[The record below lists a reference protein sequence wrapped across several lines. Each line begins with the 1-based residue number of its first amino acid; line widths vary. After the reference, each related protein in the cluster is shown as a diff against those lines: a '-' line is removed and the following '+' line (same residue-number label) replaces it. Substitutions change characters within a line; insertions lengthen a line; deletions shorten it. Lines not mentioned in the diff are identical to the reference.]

1 MERGHK
7 TRVVGLSFTLVL
19 SLISVPAQAAMAP
32 QAILASLPT
41 TTDDPEDL
49 IAAGL
54 ERFAGRLN
62 ELATIPDL
70 QDTLPLTEDTLADLA
85 GLSGR
90 FDDLVNALA
99 ALGDNLEPSDVEN
112 AVAGAGGGGLTLSAP
127 ITDDDTGDPQ
137 TKDVTLNVDLTRN
150 ETVDLIS
157 DPSAYPIGGSS
168 LDLTFDMSASIDFE
182 FDADLAA
189 VDRDNSFYIVG
200 EPQLTVDITSATGP
214 ITFQDKTLG
223 ITEVDA
229 TGTAVVDL
237 AAAFGFTDPD
247 DTPPSNGKI
256 TYDEF
261 DATALVDLVDFQIV
275 DETNPVLDIDLT
287 IDSDLLP
294 GTDDGTL
301 TVDIADFG
309 DSPTVGGA
317 LGDLSDFQNMSPA
330 EVVGS
335 FERLATFLG
344 GLQTTRRLDIELP
357 MVGGSLNDVIQ
368 LDQEV
373 IDVLTT
379 LIEEDHDGV
388 DNDDDGQTDEEG
400 EDPLVPTFATLQELE
415 PLLEAQLGPVDLVHS
430 GDIVSFALD
439 FGDTASEDVTL
450 RFPDLDIL
458 TDLSI
463 TGGGTANLDASYN
476 LDLDFGLDLTPQ
488 PTESGADQG
497 SCSDGV
503 DNDGDGDID
512 SDDSDCATVVNLE
525 QRIFLDVGDEGN
537 TIEGIATGAISA
549 TGIDAAAKVGILE
562 VGIADAGVT
571 IDGPDDAAQVT
582 VDLFDSAT
590 GRLDFRELFN
600 LLGGTGPTTAGVTTA
615 MQANL
620 NATIPVAAQVGG
632 NPLSGGSVIVTSSVA
647 GPVTGVGALVDNIT
661 VNADSLGA
669 SEIFNFSPCSN
680 SIDDDG
686 DGVVNDGCPGGPDA
700 NDDPESE
707 SQATLTQLISAIRA
721 LATEMEGA
729 GSSVFDGEIPFTG
742 KSLNDLIDF
751 SDVVMGVAEDL
762 ETPAEGDGSASGGPD
777 CSNAGDDD
785 GDGVVNDGC
794 PTAGGAPEG
803 GGLATTTPEQCANA
817 LNDDAGD
824 DSLVNDGC
832 PAVNPTLD
840 QVGLSI
846 EKALQQ
852 AIDETL
858 GQTIAPTVDV
868 AVAYNSGPNDIT
880 FLVDMNAGFSDLGT
894 FNADLGAA
902 VGGYELV
909 GTSGAGDFDID
920 VDAVLDLDF
929 GVDLDDVS
937 PFVLG
942 SSGFS
947 TTGTVSATD
956 LEFTAN
962 IGPIEFQVG
971 APGDQGA
978 LHLGATGSVRVTGA
992 DNDRVGLGSLGF
1004 DTPSFTGI
1012 DQTAC
1017 PSSEDACVTLPLYL
1031 NDEPVNTPPDHV
1043 ISILIPDL
1051 ASPTPTVDFPDP
1063 SVITDAIS
1071 EALLEFAIAES
1082 GLGRLVDMLTSVLVN
1097 GVLSAEIPLIGD
1109 QLSEAANFIEGLGN
1123 NGLLGIITDI
1133 LEGDG
1138 DPIQNAV
1145 DAATALGNEQNVFVE
1160 LDPGVEP
1167 VNETQQVDVGGATA
1181 GDFTLTFEGDT
1192 TGPIQFDSGP
1202 GAVQSALEA
1211 LTSVGS
1217 GNVSVNGAAG
1227 GPWMVE
1233 FVGDLGFT
1241 DVAELTGDGSDLT
1254 DGALTITTTEP
1265 GVSGGTF
1272 TLTRTGSGPSNPIPW
1287 NATPAEVEAAL
1298 TADGTGIDTISV
1310 TGIGS
1315 PTDPWVLTDFDPED
1329 PGELAVDDSALAG
1342 TATVALVTVIPT
1354 IGEVQSFV
1362 DPFADNLK
1370 QDLFDA
1376 GLLVDSTNPEE
1387 PAETLADGVADV
1399 ILLCDDAGGLADC
1412 RDDPDNADDPATAIQ
1427 GIRFDILIGQAG
1439 TESTDLDF
1447 DLGVPGIDLATDG
1460 SPTVEAS
1467 WHLDLGFGMT
1477 KDDGFFIDTDSANE
1491 FSAGV
1496 EAGLGG
1502 PSQPGSPAL
1511 SGRLAIIGVD
1521 IYDGTEN
1528 LSACEDTPASDTD
1541 GCATSGSDLP
1551 ASEVTASFT
1560 VDLTGAGDDM
1570 LTFGEMTGASVSD
1583 VVTLTADANAD
1594 LNLHLESM
1602 IAETGAS
1609 LPRVYADLELDWRW
1623 NNTDCQTPT
1632 SCFDGLQLNN
1642 TALDAG
1648 TFVTK
1653 FLGPTLS
1660 DVQEYTRPM
1669 QPVIDTLNKPIPVLS
1684 DLGPE
1689 PVTLLSLAETLG
1701 PSDNEFGLIFDL
1713 VRLIDFVNR
1722 IPDSRDGNKIIVEL
1736 GNSPNDYALDVGRLL
1751 QGPVAPEQARQAFA
1765 DPGALPMASLVD
1777 GGGGLNIPVTE
1788 GASSLSN
1795 GASTPSDIKSSGIS
1809 FPFLEQ
1815 PSKVLTLLFGQD
1827 VDLIAWQPRPL
1838 SFGFAYSQ
1846 KFGPIWAV
1854 PPVFLE
1860 VGGSVEVT
1868 GRFGVVYDTQGLRE
1882 ILFEDA
1888 GPEAI
1893 LHGVGLLDRDLS
1905 GRDVNE
1911 LQVDG
1916 ELFAN
1921 AQVSVVIFS
1930 AGAGGSLFATIGA
1943 DLQDPNV
1950 DGKLKFAEIADIIR
1964 QTGTVFCIFNING
1977 QFGVRM
1983 FVFAEVDLFLWSQR
1997 WRKDLADIIL
2007 YEFKV
2012 ECDPTKLTEPV
2023 LATPTTADAPSGVS
2037 GNALRLNLGAHKGA
2051 RGANSV
2057 GAGIEDE
2064 EFTVTQEADGSLTVQ
2079 AFGFQKNYPAPE
2091 GGWDW
2096 VWADGSG
2103 DDAETG
2109 DTIILLDGAG
2119 GPPDEGSPIGNTA
2132 TPFTTRAN
2140 FIGSPGDDTYVLGE
2154 GADIVVAGGG
2164 ADTIDARGGADDIH
2178 GQGGNDS
2185 IVGGPGDDIALDGGP
2200 DEDYV
2205 DGGPGGDSIRG
2216 GPGDDELVG
2225 GADQSQGGPDGED
2238 TIRGGSGRDII
2249 DGGPEGDDLFGGPDR
2264 DTIRGGDGDDE
2275 ISGGDGGDEANCSAT
2290 GGPGAGDP
2298 NANTGDIIYGESGM
2312 DTIDGDG
2319 GDDVLVGGSS
2329 LEDTPDTDD
2338 IIGGGAGC
2346 DTIWGDNV
2354 RITETGGLLPADTG
2368 VAGRSGPDELNGGD
2382 DNDLVFGQDGADTI
2396 NGDPGNDTLHGD
2408 ADGDTMHGNDGIDTM
2423 FGDGGGDFMF
2433 GDDDDDIMR
2442 GGTGNDRMSGN
2453 ADSDTMFGDSGND
2466 TMWGDDDDPETL
2478 GDAGD
2483 VMRGNAGEDLM
2494 FGNDGA
2500 DVIRGDGDDDRMIGG
2515 SEDAGEPDD
2524 GQDEMHGGTGSDVMT
2539 GDNASISAILRL
2551 VVLRFDGEGDGD
2563 LMFGDSQS
2571 DRMYGQ
2577 TGDDEMHGGFDA
2589 DLVEGGPGSD
2599 DIFGDGGD
2607 DDLVGGSSV
2616 APNED
2621 DNGIVTANR
2630 VGNGAS
2636 DVGDEIRGGSGNDTI
2651 AGDNALLENVFD
2663 LGSSNSLVLFDVNS
2677 TDTDVSGGDY
2687 VFGDTGMDTIFGQG
2701 NGGQNQTNQSD
2712 APDGFDNDLDGVVD
2726 EDGVL
2731 DPDPGGTLDPGEP
2744 GSWLGDALFGGTGSD
2759 VIEGNHGSDLIRG
2772 DDGHDRL
2779 IGGGSANDGV
2789 IDPDRVGIGLRDGR
2803 DTIHGEGHVDTIA
2816 GDNALLEPMITLFD
2830 VNSSNTAVSSGDY
2843 LRGGLDDDV
2852 IFGQGNGTQPASQ
2865 TDPLDGIDNDLDGT
2879 TDEDLPWLGDVVF
2892 GDDGADYAEGNHGAD
2907 LIYGD
2912 GGGLPGV
2919 VDGADDLVGG
2929 GSADDGDG
2937 TATFVAERSGDG
2949 LADRGDVIFG
2959 EGGDDQIAGDN
2970 ALMDRNAALGSTEGL
2985 VLFDVNSTDT
2995 SVSGGDY
3002 LHGGGDEDV
3011 MFGQGNGGQSPG
3023 QTDPLEGV
3031 DNDADGATDEDQPWR
3046 GDVMLGGP
3054 DDDYMEGNHGADVM
3068 WGDSDGD
3075 VGHGDDDIIGG
3086 GSADDGVI
3094 DDDRTGDGLDDRGD
3108 VIRGEGGTDFMTG
3121 DNAWIDRS
3129 GVLSES
3135 DLVLPAVTDRGVAL
3149 FDVVLVGDPVDTSAS
3164 GGDWM
3169 SGGTER
3175 DVMFGQGNGDQ
3186 DSSQADPLDGVDNDL
3201 DGRED
3206 GDPDDPGDLG
3216 FDCLDDPGPTSSYD
3230 PDNDG
3235 DGDVDGDDPD
3245 CQASIDEDQPW
3256 AGDVMF
3262 GDDGDD
3268 YMEGNHGGDWMFGGD
3283 DEDDMIGGG
3292 SADDGLIVPG
3302 RQGDDLQ
3309 DGHDVMRGE
3318 DEDDVMTGDN
3328 ARIDRVLDGADWSR
3342 QSSSDVTGDIA
3353 EGIPDDYDIAVR
3365 ITHMATTSE
3374 PAGAHAGDYLTG
3386 EAGEDEIYGQLGDD
3400 FALGGIG
3407 DDSILGDLGQVTT
3420 DLLGDGDDPTIPTGF
3435 TLDQFIEPN
3444 EPFVSDTIFSTGQ
3457 LFRRAELFASDT
3469 SQGGQGGED
3478 VILGGD
3484 GSDWVHA
3491 GPGDDIV
3498 QGDDG
3503 RDVEEETVVGDP
3515 ALASIADPF
3524 PTTNDEDRLFGD
3536 DGDDV
3541 MWGGR
3546 HHDHLWGGHGE
3557 DDLDVRPRPE
3567 QVIPVQG
3574 NKEAKFAPDPPSWF
3588 TWGFPE
3594 NYHDID
3600 YAHGGWDADVMQAN
3614 VGDEGPVD
3622 GDRLIDWVGNFN
3634 AYLLCPGLFGEF
3646 VVTRDLSPSM
3656 IGFLQDL
3663 GTGDGA
3669 VATSTSGTS
3678 GHREVAIVFTPDI
3691 RFNNNPP
3698 HPDNV
3703 GHFICN

>member
-1 MERGHK
+1 MSRGERV
-7 TRVVGLSFTLVL
+7 RPAALSFVLVL
-19 SLISVPAQAAMAP
+19 SLIAVPSQVAAMATP
-32 QAILASLPT
+32 LIASLPT
-41 TTDDPEDL
+41 TTDDPEAL

-54 ERFAGRLN
+54 GRFAERLN

-70 QDTLPLTEDTLADLA
+70 ANPLPLADDTLADLA
-85 GLSGR
+85 GLAGR
-90 FDDLVNALA
+90 FDDLVSALA
-99 ALGDNLEPSDVEN
+99 ALGDDLDPSDVED
-112 AVAGAGGGGLTLSAP
+112 AVANAGGGGLTLSAS
-127 ITDDDTGDPQ
+127 ITDAVDPQ
-137 TKDVTLNVDLTRN
+137 VKDVNLTVDLTRN
-150 ETVDLIS
+150 ETVELIS
-157 DPSAYPIGGSS
+157 DPAEYPITGTS
-168 LDLTFDMSASIDFE
+168 LDLTFNMSASIDFE
-182 FDADLAA
+182 FDADLVAS
-189 VDRDNSFYIVG
+189 DRDNSFYIVG
-200 EPQLTVDITSATGP
+200 EPQLTVGITSGTGP
-214 ITFQDKTLG
+214 VNFQDKSLG

-229 TGTAVVDL
+229 TGTAVFDL
-237 AAAFGFTDPD
+237 AAVFALTDPD

-261 DATALVDLVDFQIV
+261 DATALVDLVNFQIV

-294 GTDDGTL
+294 GTEDGTL
-301 TVDIADFG
+301 TVEIPDFG
-309 DSPTVGGA
+309 DSPTVGGN

-357 MVGGSLNDVIQ
+357 LVGGSLNDVIE
-368 LDQEV
+368 LDEKV
-373 IDVLTT
+373 IDVLMT
-379 LIEEDHDGV
+379 LVEEDNDGV
-388 DNDDDGQTDEEG
+388 DNDDDGQTDEAG

-415 PLLEAQLGPVDLVHS
+415 PLLEAQFGPVDLVHT
-430 GDIVSFALD
+430 GDSVSFALD
-439 FGDTASEDVTL
+439 FGDTTSDNLSL

-463 TGGGTANLDASYN
+463 TSGGTANLDASYN

-488 PTESGADQG
+488 PTESGANQG
-497 SCSDGV
+497 SCSDGI

-512 SDDSDCATVVNLE
+512 SDDSDCATAVNLE
-525 QRIFLDVGDEGN
+525 ERIFLDVGDEGD
-537 TIEGIATGAISA
+537 TIEGTATGAISA
-549 TGIDAAAKVGILE
+549 TGIDAAAKVGILT
-562 VGIADAGVT
+562 VGIDDATVT

-590 GRLDFRELFN
+590 GRVDFHDLFN
-600 LLGGTGPTTAGVTTA
+600 LLGGSGPVTTGVTTA
-615 MQANL
+615 MQADL
-620 NATIPVAAQVGG
+620 AATIPVGADVGG
-632 NPLSGGSVIVTSSVA
+632 NPLSGGSVTVTSNVA

-661 VNADSLGA
+661 VNADNLAA
-669 SEIFNFSPCSN
+669 SDIFNFSPCSN

-707 SQATLTQLISAIRA
+707 SQATLTQLIAAIRA

-729 GSSVFDGEIPFTG
+729 GSSVFDEEIPFTG

-751 SDVVMGVAEDL
+751 SDVVIGVAEDL
-762 ETPAEGDGSASGGPD
+762 ESPAEGDGSVSGGPA
-777 CSNAGDDD
+777 CSNSIDDD

-794 PTAGGAPEG
+794 PTAGSAPEG
-803 GGLATTTPEQCANA
+803 GGLAGSAPAQCANSI
-817 LNDDAGD
+817 NDDPGD
-824 DSLVNDGC
+824 DGRVNDGC

-840 QVGLSI
+840 QVGQSI

-852 AIDETL
+852 AVDNVL
-858 GQTIAPTVDV
+858 GQDISPTIDV
-868 AVAYNSGPNDIT
+868 TVAYNSGTNDVT
-880 FLVDMNAGFSDLGT
+880 FLVDMIAGFADTGT
-894 FNADLGAA
+894 FNADLGSS

-909 GTSGAGDFDID
+909 GTSGSGDFEID
-920 VDAVLDLDF
+920 VSADLDLDF
-929 GVDLDDVS
+929 GVDLDDAS

-956 LEFTAN
+956 LEFAAN
-962 IGPIEFQVG
+962 VGPIEFQVG

-978 LHLGATGSVRVTGA
+978 LHLGATGSVGVTGA

-1004 DTPSFTGI
+1004 DSPTFAGI

-1017 PSSEDACVTLPLYL
+1017 PSNEDACVTLPLYL
-1031 NDEPVNTPPDHV
+1031 NGDPVDTPPDH
-1043 ISILIPDL
+1043 IIAILIPDL
-1051 ASPTPTVDFPDP
+1051 ASPAPTVNFPDP
-1063 SVITDAIS
+1063 SVITDAIAG
-1071 EALLEFAIAES
+1071 ALLEFALAES

-1097 GVLSAEIPLIGD
+1097 GVLSADIPLIGD
-1109 QLSEAANFIEGLGN
+1109 QLSQAAKFIEGLGN

-1145 DAATALGNEQNVFVE
+1145 DAATELGNEQNVFVE
-1160 LDPGVEP
+1160 LDPGVTP
-1167 VNETQQVDVGGATA
+1167 VNEIQQVDVGGATA

-1192 TGPIQFDSGP
+1192 TAPIQFDSSP

-1211 LTSVGS
+1211 LASIGS
-1217 GNVSVNGAAG
+1217 GNVSVTGAAG
-1227 GPWMVE
+1227 GPWTVE
-1233 FVGDLGFT
+1233 FVGDLDFT
-1241 DVAELTGDGSDLT
+1241 DVAELTGDDSGLT
-1254 DGALTITTTEP
+1254 DGTLTITTTQP

-1272 TLTRTGSGPSNPIPW
+1272 ALTRTGDGPSDPIPW
-1287 NATPAEVEAAL
+1287 NATAAEVEAAL

-1310 TGIGS
+1310 SGSGI
-1315 PTDPWVLTDFDPED
+1315 PTDPWMLTDFDPED
-1329 PGELAVDDSALAG
+1329 PGELIVDDSALAG
-1342 TATVALVTVIPT
+1342 SATVELVTVIPT
-1354 IGEVQSFV
+1354 IGEVRSYV
-1362 DPFADNLK
+1362 DPFANNLK
-1370 QDLFDA
+1370 EDLFND
-1376 GLLVDSTNPEE
+1376 GLLLDKDDPTQQAPTIDDARTEVT
-1387 PAETLADGVADV
+1387 
-1399 ILLCDDAGGLADC
+1399 LLCEGPCDD
-1412 RDDPDNADDPATAIQ
+1412 DDPATEIQ

-1447 DLGVPGIDLATDG
+1447 DLAIPGIDLATDG
-1460 SPTVEAS
+1460 SPTVEGS

-1477 KDDGFFIDTDSANE
+1477 KDDGFFIDTDSTDE
-1491 FSAGV
+1491 FFAGV
-1496 EAGLGG
+1496 EANLDG
-1502 PSQPGSPAL
+1502 PSQPGAPAL

-1521 IYDGTEN
+1521 IYDGTED
-1528 LSACEDTPASDTD
+1528 LPACEDTLASDTD
-1541 GCATSGSDLP
+1541 GCATSGSSLP
-1551 ASEVTASFT
+1551 ASEVTADFT
-1560 VDLTGAGDDM
+1560 VDLSGVDDDI

-1602 IAETGAS
+1602 IADTGAS
-1609 LPRVYADLELDWRW
+1609 LPRIYADLELDWRW

-1642 TALDAG
+1642 AALDAG

-1653 FLGPTLS
+1653 FLGPTLG

-1736 GNSPNDYALDVGRLL
+1736 GNSPNDYGLDVGRLL

-1765 DPGALPMASLVD
+1765 DPGALPTASLVD

-1788 GASSLSN
+1788 GASSISN

-1888 GPEAI
+1888 GPEAL
-1893 LHGVGLLDRDLS
+1893 LHGVGLLDRDIS

-1930 AGAGGSLFATIGA
+1930 AGAGGSVFATIGA

-1950 DGKLKFAEIADIIR
+1950 DGKLKFEEIADIIR
-1964 QTGTVFCIFNING
+1964 QTGSVFCIFNING

-2007 YEFKV
+2007 YEFTI

-2023 LATPTTADAPSGVS
+2023 LATPTTTDAPSGVS
-2037 GNALRLNLGAHKGA
+2037 GDALRLNLGAHRGA
-2051 RGANSV
+2051 RGSTSV
-2057 GAGIEDE
+2057 GAQEDDE
-2064 EFTVTQEADGSLTVQ
+2064 DFTVTQEADGSLTVQ
-2079 AFGFQKNYPAPE
+2079 AFGFQQNYPAPA

-2103 DDAETG
+2103 DPDDSA
-2109 DTIILLDGAG
+2109 DSIILLDGAG
-2119 GPPDEGSPIGNTA
+2119 GLPDEGAPIGNTA

-2140 FIGSPGDDTYVLGE
+2140 FIGSPGDDTYILGE
-2154 GADIVVAGGG
+2154 GADVLFAGGG

-2185 IVGGPGDDIALDGGP
+2185 IAGGPGDDIALDGGP
-2200 DEDYV
+2200 DQDYI

-2225 GADQSQGGPDGED
+2225 GADQGQGGPDGED

-2249 DGGPEGDDLFGGPDR
+2249 DGGPGDDHLFGGPDR

-2275 ISGGDGGDEANCSAT
+2275 ISGGDGGDEANCAAT
-2290 GGPGAGDP
+2290 GGPGAGDA
-2298 NANTGDIIYGESGM
+2298 NVNTGDVIYGEAGM

-2329 LEDTPDTDD
+2329 LEASPDTGD
-2338 IIGGGAGC
+2338 IIDGGAGC

-2354 RITETGGLLPADTG
+2354 RITDTGALLPADTG
-2368 VAGRSGPDELNGGD
+2368 VGGRSGPDELNGGEG
-2382 DNDLVFGQDGADTI
+2382 NDLVFGQDGGDTI

-2408 ADGDTMHGNDGIDTM
+2408 AGGDTMHGNDGVDTM
-2423 FGDGGGDFMF
+2423 FGDAGGDFMF
-2433 GDDDDDIMR
+2433 GDDGDDVMR
-2442 GGTGNDRMSGN
+2442 GGIGNDQMSGN
-2453 ADSDTMFGDSGND
+2453 ADSDTMSGDSGND
-2466 TMWGDDDDPETL
+2466 TMWGDDDDPATT
-2478 GDAGD
+2478 GDTGD
-2483 VMRGNAGEDLM
+2483 VMRGNTGEDLM

-2500 DVIRGDGDDDRMIGG
+2500 DVMRGDGDDDRMIGG
-2515 SEDAGEPDD
+2515 SADAGEPDD

-2539 GDNASISAILRL
+2539 GDNAAISAILKL
-2551 VVLRFDGEGDGD
+2551 VVLRFDGEGEGD

-2577 TGDDEMHGGFDA
+2577 AGADEMHGGSDA
-2589 DLVEGGPGSD
+2589 DLAEGGPGSD

-2607 DDLVGGSSV
+2607 DDLIGGSSV
-2616 APNED
+2616 APNDD

-2630 VGNGAS
+2630 VGDGTP

-2663 LGSSNSLVLFDVNS
+2663 LGSANSVVLFDVNS
-2677 TDTDVSGGDY
+2677 TDTSVSGGDY
-2687 VFGDTGMDTIFGQG
+2687 IFGEVGADTIFGQG
-2701 NGGQNQTNQSD
+2701 NGAQDQEDESD
-2712 APDGFDNDLDGVVD
+2712 APDGFDNDLDGDVD

-2731 DPDPGGTLDPGEP
+2731 DPDPGGPLDPGEP
-2744 GSWLGDALFGGTGSD
+2744 GSWLGDALFGGTGAD
-2759 VIEGNHGSDLIRG
+2759 TIEGNHGSDLIRG
-2772 DDGHDRL
+2772 DDGPDML
-2779 IGGGSANDGV
+2779 IGGGSAIDGV
-2789 IDPDRVGIGLRDGR
+2789 IDADRVGIGLSDGR
-2803 DTIHGEGHVDTIA
+2803 DTIHGDGHVDTIA
-2816 GDNALLEPMITLFD
+2816 GDNALLDPTITLFD

-2843 LRGGLDDDV
+2843 LRGGVDDDV

-2865 TDPLDGIDNDLDGT
+2865 SDPIDSIDNDLDGT
-2879 TDEDLPWLGDVVF
+2879 TDEDQPWRGDVIF
-2892 GDDGADYAEGNHGAD
+2892 GDDGDDYAEGNHGAD

-2929 GSADDGDG
+2929 GSADNGDG

-2949 LADRGDVIFG
+2949 LVDRGDIIFG
-2959 EGGDDQIAGDN
+2959 ERGDDQIAGDN
-2970 ALMDRNAALGSTEGL
+2970 ALMDRNAALGSTEEL

-2995 SVSGGDY
+2995 SASGGDY

-3011 MFGQGNGGQSPG
+3011 MFGQGNGAQSPA
-3023 QTDPLEGV
+3023 QTDPLDGV
-3031 DNDADGATDEDQPWR
+3031 DNDADGTTDEDQPWR

-3068 WGDSDGD
+3068 WGDSDGG
-3075 VGHGDDDIIGG
+3075 VGDGDDDIIGG

-3094 DDDRTGDGLDDRGD
+3094 DDDRTGDGLHDRGD
-3108 VIRGEGGTDFMTG
+3108 VIRGEGGSDFATG
-3121 DNAWIDRS
+3121 DNAWIDRT
-3129 GVLSES
+3129 GVLTES
-3135 DLVLPAVTDRGVAL
+3135 DLVLPAVVDRGVLL

-3186 DSSQADPLDGVDNDL
+3186 DPAQADPLDGVDNDL

-3206 GDPDDPGDLG
+3206 GDPTDAGDLG
-3216 FDCLDDPGPTSSYD
+3216 FDCLDDTGSADYD

-3235 DGDVDGDDPD
+3235 DGDVDGDDAD

-3256 AGDVMF
+3256 TGDVMF
-3262 GDDGDD
+3262 GDGGDD

-3302 RQGDDLQ
+3302 REGDSLQ
-3309 DGHDVMRGE
+3309 DGHDVMHGE

-3328 ARIDRVLDGADWSR
+3328 ARIDRTFDGGDWSR
-3342 QSSSDVTGDIA
+3342 LSSSDVTGSIG
-3353 EGIPDDYDIAVR
+3353 EGIPDDYDIVIR
-3365 ITHMATTSE
+3365 ITNMSNAPE
-3374 PAGAHAGDYLTG
+3374 PAGAFGGDYLTG
-3386 EAGEDEIYGQLGDD
+3386 ESGEDEIYGQLGDD
-3400 FALGGIG
+3400 FALGGTG
-3407 DDSILGDLGQVTT
+3407 DDAIVGDLGQVST
-3420 DLLGDGDDPTIPTGF
+3420 DLLGDGDDPTIPAGF
-3435 TLDQFIEPN
+3435 GLDQFIEPN
-3444 EPFVSDTIFSTGQ
+3444 EPFISDTIFSTGQ
-3457 LFRRAELFASDT
+3457 LFRRAELFAHDT

-3478 VILGGD
+3478 IVVAGD

-3503 RDVEEETVVGDP
+3503 RDVVENIVVGNP
-3515 ALASIADPF
+3515 AQSSIVDPF

-3546 HHDHLWGGHGE
+3546 DHDHLWGGHGE
-3557 DDLDVRPRPE
+3557 DSLDVRPRPE

-3574 NKEAKFAPDPPSWF
+3574 NKEAKFSPDPPSWF

-3594 NYHDID
+3594 DYHDVD
-3600 YAHGGWDADVMQAN
+3600 YSYGGWDADVLQAN
-3614 VGDEGPVD
+3614 IGDEGPVE
-3622 GDRLIDWVGNFN
+3622 GDRLIDRVGNFN

-3656 IGFLQDL
+3656 IDFLQDL

-3669 VATSTSGTS
+3669 FDTAMSGTS
-3678 GHREVAIVFTPDI
+3678 GFREIAIVFTPDI